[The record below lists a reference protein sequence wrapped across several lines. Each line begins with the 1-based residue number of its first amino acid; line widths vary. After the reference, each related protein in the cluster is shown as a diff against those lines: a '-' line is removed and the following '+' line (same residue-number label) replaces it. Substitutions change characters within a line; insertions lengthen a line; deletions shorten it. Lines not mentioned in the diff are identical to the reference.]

1 MEDTAPVSSFPGINR
16 IQYFL
21 ITLVFGFFWGFSVGL
36 TGADSTATSVMN
48 LLAIVGI
55 FIATVFRL
63 HSIGVSRWFAIISLV
78 PVANVIFGIFSQCA
92 QPAYAGG
99 YAAVGGTASNCIR
112 NLYGEAELHPK

>member
-1 MEDTAPVSSFPGINR
+1 MEGTAPVSSFPGINR

-36 TGADSTATSVMN
+36 TGADSTATSVI
-48 LLAIVGI
+48 AIVGI

-92 QPAYAGG
+92 QPAHAGG
-99 YAAVGGTASNCIR
+99 YAAVGGTARIV
-112 NLYGEAELHPK
+112 YGTCPVKLSFTLNRWA